1 MSEKSVFEMIIDREI
16 PAHILYED
24 DDVIAFLDAFPVAKG
39 HTLVVPKVKVEN
51 IYDLSPESG
60 AKLMAV
66 ISKVA
71 RALRATYEPEGLNVL
86 QNNGAFASQSVFH
99 IHFHLIPRYKDE
111 HDGFGLKWEDIKE
124 LTDEDKAKIANE
136 IKGHLNA

>member
-39 HTLVVPKVKVEN
+39 HTLVVPKVKVES

-111 HDGFGLKWEDIKE
+111 HDGFGLKWEDLKE
-124 LTDEDKAKIANE
+124 LSDDDKAKIAND
-136 IKGHLNA
+136 IKGNLDA

>member
-1 MSEKSVFEMIIDREI
+1 MSEKSVFEMIIDKEI

-111 HDGFGLKWEDIKE
+111 HDGFGLKWEDLKD
-124 LTDEDKAKIANE
+124 LSDDDKAKIANE
-136 IKGHLNA
+136 IKGNLDA

>member
-16 PAHILYED
+16 PANILYED

-60 AKLMAV
+60 AKVMAV

-136 IKGHLNA
+136 IKGNFDA

>member
-16 PAHILYED
+16 PANILYED

-60 AKLMAV
+60 AKVMAV

-71 RALRATYEPEGLNVL
+71 RALRATYEPEGLNLL

-111 HDGFGLKWEDIKE
+111 HDGFGLKWEDLKG
-124 LTDEDKAKIANE
+124 LTDEDKAKIADE
-136 IKGHLNA
+136 IKGNLDA

>member
-1 MSEKSVFEMIIDREI
+1 
-16 PAHILYED
+16 
-24 DDVIAFLDAFPVAKG
+24 
-39 HTLVVPKVKVEN
+39 
-51 IYDLSPESG
+51 
-60 AKLMAV
+60 MAV

-111 HDGFGLKWEDIKE
+111 HDGFGLKWEDLKE
-124 LTDEDKAKIANE
+124 LSDDDKAKIAND
-136 IKGHLNA
+136 IKGNLDA

>member
-111 HDGFGLKWEDIKE
+111 HDGFGLKWEDLKD
-124 LTDEDKAKIANE
+124 LSDDDKAKIANE
-136 IKGHLNA
+136 IKGNLDA

>member
-1 MSEKSVFEMIIDREI
+1 MSEKSVFEMIIDKEI

-24 DDVIAFLDAFPVAKG
+24 DDVIAFLDAFAVAKG

-111 HDGFGLKWEDIKE
+111 HDGFGLKWEDLKE
-124 LTDEDKAKIANE
+124 LSDDDKAKIAND
-136 IKGHLNA
+136 IKRNLDA

>member
-111 HDGFGLKWEDIKE
+111 HDGFGLKWEDLKE
-124 LTDEDKAKIANE
+124 LSDDDKAKIAND
-136 IKGHLNA
+136 IKGNLDA

>member
-39 HTLVVPKVKVEN
+39 HALVVPKVKVEN

-71 RALRATYEPEGLNVL
+71 RALRATYEPEGLKVL

-111 HDGFGLKWEDIKE
+111 HDGFGLKWEDLKE
-124 LTDEDKAKIANE
+124 LSDDDKAKIAND
-136 IKGHLNA
+136 IKGNLDA

>member
-71 RALRATYEPEGLNVL
+71 RALRATYEPE
-86 QNNGAFASQSVFH
+86 
-99 IHFHLIPRYKDE
+99 
-111 HDGFGLKWEDIKE
+111 
-124 LTDEDKAKIANE
+124 
-136 IKGHLNA
+136 